1 VASRS
6 AIVLITMFVIAATW
20 EDLDRPCSEHAP
32 DHALACASRRIDA
45 HDDERAVLVHGD
57 VHFRNP

>member
-1 VASRS
+1 
-6 AIVLITMFVIAATW
+6 MFVIATTW
-20 EDLDRPCSEHAP
+20 EDLDRPCSEHAL